1 MISSVSKRRDSR
13 LTGSF
18 MILALLPMLYSMA
31 AYIWGLWPLGRP
43 EPATCPVAA
52 TNYQVFVDPTGSNQD
67 IRNWSGQ
74 ARLFTQILG
83 SCSNVSFWTITNNSS
98 AEAAFG
104 EPIAFPLL
112 DKNAAGKIVVAVTRE
127 IQQLRQ
133 KTEDRILKMMTQ
145 KGAHATDVIG
155 IFNKLAPASARRN
168 VLVVFSDGQE
178 SARKVDLENGHACV
192 GNESVSRLVGL
203 ALEGRA
209 MSGTIDHFE
218 AIDWVI
224 PANSGRLGCNSR
236 DELRLFW
243 GTFLT
248 RISQTGRFA
257 SFRFDTN
264 IFSGGT
270 NNEAR

>member
-1 MISSVSKRRDSR
+1 MIASVSKRRDSR
-13 LTGSF
+13 LSGSF
-18 MILALLPMLYSMA
+18 MILALLPMLYLMA
-31 AYIWGLWPLGRP
+31 AYIWDLWPLSRRG
-43 EPATCPVAA
+43 PATCPVDA

-74 ARLFTQILG
+74 ARLFAQKLG

-98 AEAAFG
+98 AGAAFA
-104 EPIAFPLL
+104 EPIVFPLL
-112 DKNAAGKIVVAVTRE
+112 DKNAAGESVITVTQE

-145 KGAHATDVIG
+145 KGAPATDAIG
-155 IFNKLAPASARRN
+155 IFNKLVPDNARRN

-178 SARKVDLENGHACV
+178 SAGRVDLENGYACV
-192 GNESVSRLVGL
+192 SKQSVSRLVDL

-209 MSGTIDHFE
+209 MSGTIDNFE

-243 GTFLT
+243 ETFLA
-248 RISQTGRFA
+248 RISQTRKFA
-257 SFRFDTN
+257 PLRFDTN

-270 NNEAR
+270 NDEAS